1 MGWETSVSP
10 HTAGSGACGGAVG
23 VSLTA
28 GESERVPLPFAAFSE
43 SFCVSPIRAG
53 ETLLGL
59 GVVFCPNCWESS
71 EGPIFFAGIARF
83 FCPKLESPGLPS
95 LSLTLPNPFLIE
107 SADEPVRPAAG
118 PPFVDDPESGVA
130 AADDVNIDCA
140 NKLFPRLP
148 AAEILLIPNPYLSNI
163 GLDP

>member
-1 MGWETSVSP
+1 MV
-10 HTAGSGACGGAVG
+10 
-23 VSLTA
+23 L
-28 GESERVPLPFAAFSE
+28 
-43 SFCVSPIRAG
+43 
-53 ETLLGL
+53 
-59 GVVFCPNCWESS
+59 CPSCWESKD
-71 EGPIFFAGIARF
+71 GPIFFAGMARF

-95 LSLTLPNPFLIE
+95 LSLTLPSPFLIE
-107 SADEPVRPAAG
+107 SADDPPDLPTPADGPDAG
-118 PPFVDDPESGVA
+118 V